1 MTEKKTYQILVAEDN
16 QADVTLVLDAL
27 RHHGLDC
34 HINLI
39 SDGAEVIDYL
49 RGLDL
54 NSGCLAPDLVMLD
67 MHLPK
72 CDGEDILKA
81 LRSTERSAQ
90 TPVVVMTSSPATEFE
105 KIAQKHAALYY
116 FRKPS
121 SLDEY
126 MHLGNIVRNIL
137 ENAKPS
143 GGETDQTWS
152 TT

>member
-1 MTEKKTYQILVAEDN
+1 MMAEKQRYQILVAEDN
-16 QADVTLVLDAL
+16 QADVTLVHEAL

-34 HINLI
+34 EINLI
-39 SDGAEVIDYL
+39 GDGARVIDYL

-54 NSGCLAPDLVMLD
+54 NSHCVAPDLLLLD

-90 TPVVVMTSSPATEFE
+90 TPVVVMTSSTASELE
-105 KIAQKHAALYY
+105 KLAQKHAALHY

-121 SLDEY
+121 SWGEY

-137 ENAKPS
+137 ETKS
-143 GGETDQTWS
+143 R
-152 TT
+152 